1 MKKLFVVTLAF
12 LQLALCG
19 FLFTGCNGGGFKVVK
34 SITITTGGYYTGFES
49 STKGEAQFKSTSITK
64 EEFDNAPDDRKYYKD
79 YNKYNYSGFNKKK
92 VVSKI
97 SIESAIK
104 SANNKTIYEVVE
116 NELKGSY
123 YEVVILN
130 YGVKDLEEEIGYT
143 KYEYEKTT
151 FNFVYVKIKN
161 DTTLVIRSDNAETTY
176 TVTSYSIT
184 EF

>member
-1 MKKLFVVTLAF
+1 MKKLFIITLAF
-12 LQLALCG
+12 LQLTLCG
-19 FLFTGCNGGGFKVVK
+19 FLFTGCSGGGFKLVK
-34 SITITTGGYYTGFES
+34 SIIITTDGYYKIFNS

-79 YNKYNYSGFNKKK
+79 IFVYGKNGFVKG
-92 VVSKI
+92 SKI
-97 SIESAIK
+97 PVESVIK
-104 SANNKTIYEVVE
+104 SAKNKTIYEVVE
-116 NELKGSY
+116 NELKGLY

-130 YGVKDLEEEIGYT
+130 YGVKDLEEETDYT

-176 TVTSYSIT
+176 TVTIYSIT

>member
-12 LQLALCG
+12 LQLTLCG
-19 FLFTGCNGGGFKVVK
+19 VLFTGCSDGGFKLVK
-34 SITITTGGYYTGFES
+34 SIKITTGGYYRGFES
-49 STKGEAQFKSTSITK
+49 STKGEAKFKSTSITK

-79 YNKYNYSGFNKKK
+79 ILVYGKNGFVKG
-92 VVSKI
+92 SKI
-97 SIESAIK
+97 PVESVIK

-116 NELKGSY
+116 DELKGSY
-123 YEVVILN
+123 YEENIL
-130 YGVKDLEEEIGYT
+130 YYESEGIAGKIAYT

-176 TVTSYSIT
+176 IVTSYSIT

>member
-49 STKGEAQFKSTSITK
+49 STKGEVQFKSTSITK
-64 EEFDNAPDDRKYYKD
+64 EEFDNAPDDRKFVDAK
-79 YNKYNYSGFNKKK
+79 NEFVKGSIK
-92 VVSKI
+92 SKI

-116 NELKGSY
+116 DELKGSY
-123 YEVVILN
+123 YQFN
-130 YGVKDLEEEIGYT
+130 SAYSGLEGIAGKIAYT